1 MEESVDYGNWV
12 PLNLVYA
19 TIGIIIILLIPSF
32 FPIFLIIRIILWVI
46 AGLLLLP
53 FSYLWYLYYKFTAH
67 NKKLQYKVWNLVIQ
81 KLPWNGQGKVL
92 DIGTGAGA
100 LAIELA
106 KRFPESIVRGID
118 NWGKLW
124 NYSKLKCEKNAKL
137 EGVANQVVFQKASA
151 SNLPFRDGEF
161 DAIVSNFVYHEV
173 RDTKDKNKLI
183 NESFR
188 VLKKGG
194 AFSLQD
200 TLKNKKKI
208 GNIEELIRDIKEWGV
223 QEVNFIETAH
233 EIPMPNLL
241 KFELKTMGLL
251 YGIK

>member
-1 MEESVDYGNWV
+1 M
-12 PLNLVYA
+12 
-19 TIGIIIILLIPSF
+19 
-32 FPIFLIIRIILWVI
+32 
-46 AGLLLLP
+46 
-53 FSYLWYLYYKFTAH
+53 YLYYQFSVH
-67 NKKLQYKVWNLVIQ
+67 NKKLQYKIWNLVIQ
-81 KLPWNGQGKVL
+81 KLPWNGQGKAL

-106 KRFPESIVRGID
+106 KKFSESNIWGID
-118 NWGKLW
+118 YWGKLW
-124 NYSKLKCEKNAKL
+124 NYSKLRCEENAKI
-137 EGVANQVVFQKASA
+137 EGVANQIVFQKATA
-151 SNLPFRDGEF
+151 SNLPFQDNQF

-173 RDTKDKNKLI
+173 RDIKDKKILI
-183 NESFR
+183 SESFR

-200 TLKNKKKI
+200 TLKNEKKF
-208 GNIEELIRDIKEWGV
+208 GNIEELIRDIKGWGV
-223 QEVNFIETAH
+223 QEIHFIETAH

>member
-1 MEESVDYGNWV
+1 M
-12 PLNLVYA
+12 
-19 TIGIIIILLIPSF
+19 
-32 FPIFLIIRIILWVI
+32 
-46 AGLLLLP
+46 
-53 FSYLWYLYYKFTAH
+53 YLYFQFSIH
-67 NKKLQYKVWNLVIQ
+67 NKKLQYKVWNLVIE
-81 KLPWNGQGKVL
+81 KLSWDGRGKAL

-106 KRFPESIVRGID
+106 KKFSESIIWGID
-118 NWGKLW
+118 YWGKLW
-124 NYSKLKCEKNAKL
+124 NYSKIKCEKNAKI
-137 EGVANQVVFQKASA
+137 EGVGNRVVFQKATA
-151 SNLPFRDGEF
+151 SNLPFKDGEF

-173 RDTKDKNKLI
+173 RDMKDKKKLI
-183 NESFR
+183 SESFR

-200 TLKNKKKI
+200 TLKNEKKFGKI
-208 GNIEELIRDIKEWGV
+208 EKLIRDIKEWGV
-223 QEVNFIETAH
+223 QEIKFIETAH